1 MLETEPHRLVEKLYL
16 DHHKKLI
23 KFAYNFS
30 SDYDLV
36 SEIVQSTYLTLL
48 EFNDINKITTDN
60 NDLHLGYIYMIIKNM
75 YFKQMNYQKR
85 YPLLPLH
92 LDVEEVEYDMN
103 SDVEFEQKHKLVI
116 STVSQLD
123 YDYKRVW
130 ELTTTGKY
138 TVPELSRVTGI
149 AETTLNKMIK
159 KVINTIQTKYTED
172 SREIPGY
179 KPQSNINHNNRRT
192 RRIKLTV

>member
-23 KFAYNFS
+23 NFAYNFS
-30 SDYDLV
+30 SDYDIV
-36 SEIVQSTYLTLL
+36 TEIVQSTYLTLL

-60 NDLHLGYIYMIIKNM
+60 NDLHMGYIYMIMKHL
-75 YFKQMNYQKR
+75 YYKQINHQKR
-85 YPLLPLH
+85 YPPLPVH
-92 LDVEEVEYDMN
+92 LDVEEIEYDLKADN
-103 SDVEFEQKHKLVI
+103 EFEQKYKLVI

-123 YDYKRVW
+123 YDYQRVW
-130 ELTTTGKY
+130 ELITTGKY

-159 KVINTIQTKYTED
+159 KVINIIQTKHIEN